1 MKNES
6 ILITKATGELA
17 PFNPEKLLQSL
28 KRSGATEETARNISA
43 EVSSKIYAGMSTKK
57 IYSMA
62 FGLLKNRSRPVAA
75 RYHLKTAIM
84 ELGPS
89 GFPFEKYFAAIL
101 EAQGYVV
108 RVGEIVNGRCVTHEI
123 DVIAEK
129 GNDFFMVECKYHN
142 NRGIICDVKI
152 PLYIHARFNDV
163 EAVWLTEPEYQTK
176 NRKGWVVT
184 NTKFSAD
191 AIQYATCAGL
201 KLVGWN
207 YPFKESLKETIDNLG
222 LYPITCLTTLS
233 RKEKNFLLENKIV
246 LCKEICEDPHW
257 LLEAGITESR
267 AKTIMAESTL
277 LCKKL
282 ADAKNGKTK

>member
-6 ILITKATGELA
+6 VLITKATGELA
-17 PFNPEKLLQSL
+17 PFNPEKLMQSL
-28 KRSGATEETARNISA
+28 KRAGAPDETARNITA

-62 FGLLKNRSRPVAA
+62 FSLLKNQSRPVAA

-101 EAQGYVV
+101 EEQGYAV
-108 RVGEIVNGRCVTHEI
+108 RVGEIVNGKCVTHEI

-163 EAVWLTEPEYQTK
+163 EAVWLTQPEYQTK

-207 YPFKESLKETIDNLG
+207 YPFKESLKETIDTLG
-222 LYPITCLTTLS
+222 LYPITCLTTLT
-233 RKEKNFLLENKIV
+233 RKEKTFLLENKIV
-246 LCKEICEDPHW
+246 LCKEISDDPHW
-257 LLEAGITESR
+257 LLEAGITEAR

-282 ADAKNGKTK
+282 TDSKNGKTK